1 MNLAVIL
8 EAPAL
13 ILHCPVWV
21 SVRLLHPDTNNVF
34 VVLCIAG
41 YVGNFSKMW
50 WYWTTEFVIS
60 FPFHFCIAE
69 KTYMFSSC
77 GRLEAQTIRISGRE
91 GNLKSK
97 MYPEDV
103 PPPILKSKHPAFLGF
118 RLILQAVYWF
128 MSNLKVLHL
137 SCEVSYGQLINISNR
152 GSIYPKH
159 TNIGPCAGS

>member
-1 MNLAVIL
+1 MKNTCGELMHMAYLDISVYIEFRVNLAVIL

-118 RLILQAVYWF
+118 RFNFAGGILIYV
-128 MSNLKVLHL
+128 
-137 SCEVSYGQLINISNR
+137 
-152 GSIYPKH
+152 
-159 TNIGPCAGS
+159 